1 MRRIRSFAWRW
12 PRIRGRVALVLLP
25 LFTGVGLVQG
35 LMRRNE
41 PGSAPVLAWHITGA
55 LAAWFAFPA
64 VQCAVLNA
72 SPRLPRA
79 VLAHVSGYLA
89 FAGVHVVM
97 MLLLRALFDVQAPQP
112 FATQIAWEAQADLV
126 LYAALAAGWSL
137 LRANHERQ
145 ERDLAAA
152 RIASQL
158 AEARLAA
165 LSAQLDPH
173 FLFNALNAVG
183 ACMYEDL
190 PRTERLLES
199 ISRLLRESL
208 ECKSP
213 TWPLA
218 RERAHT
224 ERYLDVLSARFGP
237 ERLEVSW
244 HLAEPTTS
252 LLVPRFAVQ
261 SLVENAVKHNRARRE
276 RLSVRIETLIEAGH
290 VSLTVE
296 DDGLGFPTRFE
307 PPPERGLERLRET
320 LHLLFGPAARLEL
333 TARTPTGA
341 RVTIALPGAPR

>member
-72 SPRLPRA
+72 SPRLLRA

-89 FAGVHVVM
+89 FAGVHVVV
-97 MLLLRALFDVQAPQP
+97 MLLLRALFAVQAPQP

-165 LSAQLDPH
+165 LSAQLDP
-173 FLFNALNAVG
+173 
-183 ACMYEDL
+183 
-190 PRTERLLES
+190 
-199 ISRLLRESL
+199 
-208 ECKSP
+208 
-213 TWPLA
+213 
-218 RERAHT
+218 
-224 ERYLDVLSARFGP
+224 
-237 ERLEVSW
+237 
-244 HLAEPTTS
+244 
-252 LLVPRFAVQ
+252 
-261 SLVENAVKHNRARRE
+261 
-276 RLSVRIETLIEAGH
+276 
-290 VSLTVE
+290 
-296 DDGLGFPTRFE
+296 
-307 PPPERGLERLRET
+307 
-320 LHLLFGPAARLEL
+320 
-333 TARTPTGA
+333 
-341 RVTIALPGAPR
+341 

>member
-1 MRRIRSFAWRW
+1 
-12 PRIRGRVALVLLP
+12 
-25 LFTGVGLVQG
+25 
-35 LMRRNE
+35 MRRNE
-41 PGSAPVLAWHITGA
+41 PGSAPVLAWHLTGA
-55 LAAWFAFPA
+55 IAAWFAFPA

-72 SPRLPRA
+72 SARLIRA
-79 VLAHVSGYLA
+79 AWVHVSGYLA
-89 FAGVHVVM
+89 FVGVHVAVM
-97 MLLLRALFDVQAPQP
+97 LSLRALFGVQAPQP
-112 FATQIAWEAQADLV
+112 LTSQIAWEAQADLI
-126 LYAALAAGWSL
+126 LYAGLAAGWSL

-145 ERDLAAA
+145 QRELAAA

-190 PRTERLLES
+190 PRTERLLEN
-199 ISRLLRESL
+199 ISQLLRESL
-208 ECKSP
+208 ECRSP

-224 ERYLDVLSARFGP
+224 ERYLDVLAARFGA

-276 RLSVRIETLIEAGH
+276 RLSVRIESLIEAGH

-296 DDGLGFPTRFE
+296 DDGLGFPSRFE
-307 PPPERGLERLRET
+307 PPPQHGLERLRET

-333 TARTPTGA
+333 TARAPSGA
-341 RVTIALPGAPR
+341 RITMALPGAPS